1 MVQSL
6 AGDSLPSVSHGG
18 GVARILD
25 SASLWG
31 LGCSWTLGGGR
42 HAYPETAFG
51 EVLAASP
58 SWSPWAGMSWPTKGV
73 SIPHPVQPGA

>member
-25 SASLWG
+25 SASLWVLPVPG
-31 LGCSWTLGGGR
+31 LWAGGR
-42 HAYPETAFG
+42 HAYHKTAFG

-58 SWSPWAGMSWPTKGV
+58 SWSPWAGVSRPTKGV
-73 SIPHPVQPGA
+73 SIPHPVQPGT